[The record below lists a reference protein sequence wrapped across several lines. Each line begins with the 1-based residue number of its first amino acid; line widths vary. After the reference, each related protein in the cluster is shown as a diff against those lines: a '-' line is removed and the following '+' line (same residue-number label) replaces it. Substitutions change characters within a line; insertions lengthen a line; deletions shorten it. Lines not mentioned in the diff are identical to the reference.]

1 MSRLFKSKPKNW
13 LLRIVV
19 VTTILLAIV
28 WLILIAMS
36 WQLFGLFRD
45 QNFDVVGNLDGL
57 RGGKNS
63 MLVSSEL
70 PKLMGYEKPMTYL
83 VVFQNTLEI
92 RPTGGFIGSYGL
104 ITVENGKVADKFTD
118 DIYNLDKFS
127 EGKLNIT
134 PPLPMQKYNNQKQW
148 YLRDANWSP
157 DWPTSAEKILWFYEQ
172 ERINAEIPD
181 QSIDGV
187 IAITPQVTSDLLKL
201 TGPITALGRT
211 YTAENFAWDLERFV
225 EFDYRDQGIPFD
237 QRKGVISEISNEL
250 INRLE
255 DSSVLALFKLWPLL
269 KRNLDQKH
277 ILVYLLDPTIQKNF
291 SDNNWAGSIASVN
304 GDYLWVVDANL
315 AALKTDGV
323 MDKNISYDVYE
334 NDQGE
339 LVGKTVLNYKHT
351 GEYREA
357 MISKYRSYVRI
368 YVPKD
373 SWFISAYTE
382 NQSGRNDLEITKDFE
397 VGDDLG
403 RRYGATLFTVDIGQ
417 ENNLVVEYRLPESV
431 QVAYKNGL
439 YNLFVQKQSGT
450 VGHNLEIDLN
460 FSKSIVAYLS
470 TEKPTNTE
478 GNQINWVTD
487 LVTDRNY
494 IVKF

>member
-1 MSRLFKSKPKNW
+1 
-13 LLRIVV
+13 
-19 VTTILLAIV
+19 
-28 WLILIAMS
+28 
-36 WQLFGLFRD
+36 
-45 QNFDVVGNLDGL
+45 
-57 RGGKNS
+57 
-63 MLVSSEL
+63 
-70 PKLMGYEKPMTYL
+70 
-83 VVFQNTLEI
+83 
-92 RPTGGFIGSYGL
+92 
-104 ITVENGKVADKFTD
+104 
-118 DIYNLDKFS
+118 
-127 EGKLNIT
+127 
-134 PPLPMQKYNNQKQW
+134 
-148 YLRDANWSP
+148 
-157 DWPTSAEKILWFYEQ
+157 
-172 ERINAEIPD
+172 
-181 QSIDGV
+181 
-187 IAITPQVTSDLLKL
+187 
-201 TGPITALGRT
+201 
-211 YTAENFAWDLERFV
+211 
-225 EFDYRDQGIPFD
+225 
-237 QRKGVISEISNEL
+237 
-250 INRLE
+250 
-255 DSSVLALFKLWPLL
+255 LWPLL